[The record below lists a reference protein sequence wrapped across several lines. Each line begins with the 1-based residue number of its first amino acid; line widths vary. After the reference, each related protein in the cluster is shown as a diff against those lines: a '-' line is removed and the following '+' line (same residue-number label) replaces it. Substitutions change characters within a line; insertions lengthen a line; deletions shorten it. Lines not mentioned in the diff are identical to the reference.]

1 MVGVLPMPLWKHWKV
16 LEMMRVLSCF
26 WKKCWHMKRGWVWT
40 SQPSPDRSPNLDL
53 CRTVLGMGKAK
64 KQSIHTPK
72 ISTANKHY
80 FEVFDMVINCIE
92 DRSDGFENV
101 HNVGHNKYKEDLDEV
116 IQFCQKS
123 FDDFLL
129 RSQLPTVFINFQ
141 LTTEKDANIT
151 LSAVCTYL
159 KKLSR
164 SIKLLLPQVIH
175 LAKLVLVAAATNA
188 ISEWSFSAMRRA
200 KSYLKSMMRQQ
211 GLNNIMLLHV

>member
-1 MVGVLPMPLWKHWKV
+1 
-16 LEMMRVLSCF
+16 
-26 WKKCWHMKRGWVWT
+26 
-40 SQPSPDRSPNLDL
+40 
-53 CRTVLGMGKAK
+53 MGKAK

-101 HNVGHNKYKEDLDEV
+101 HTVGHNKYKEDLDEV

-151 LSAVCTYL
+151 LSAVCRYL
-159 KKLSR
+159 
-164 SIKLLLPQVIH
+164 
-175 LAKLVLVAAATNA
+175 
-188 ISEWSFSAMRRA
+188 
-200 KSYLKSMMRQQ
+200 
-211 GLNNIMLLHV
+211 